1 MTYEEALQKINSRLR
16 FGIKPGLERIEA
28 LCKKLGDPQKK
39 PRFVHVAGTNGKGTT
54 CTLIASVLTAAGY
67 RTGLYTSPYVLDF
80 RERFRID
87 GEMIPEAELIE
98 EVKRVSPVADKLEA
112 AGDTVTE
119 FEFITALAFDWFAQ
133 RDCDFVVL
141 EVGLGGRFD
150 ATNVIDTPEAA
161 AIASISLDH
170 TAILGD
176 TYAKIAFEKAGII
189 KKGGDV
195 VLYPVQ
201 DPSVFETIESACNE
215 RGAHL
220 HIPDEKNM
228 QVNGTA
234 LTGTALTWRGLP
246 LTLPFTGAHQVH
258 NAATALTVLDVLR
271 EKHANI
277 TDEAL
282 QKGFASAYIPAR
294 MEILSQKPLALLDGG
309 HNPGCAFAL
318 HEVLKTHLSGRH
330 ITAIMGMMAD
340 KDSMRYLELTAPHFE
355 RIITVQPQ
363 NPRSLSAEAL
373 ADEAKHFCK
382 DVQPAQSMKDA
393 IEKATVSGDEVLV
406 ICGSFFLASEI
417 RDLAIE
423 KYKA

>member
-98 EVKRVSPVADKLEA
+98 EVKRVSPVADELEA

-201 DPSVFETIESACNE
+201 EPSVFETIESACNE

-246 LTLPFTGAHQVH
+246 LTLPW
-258 NAATALTVLDVLR
+258 
-271 EKHANI
+271 
-277 TDEAL
+277 
-282 QKGFASAYIPAR
+282 
-294 MEILSQKPLALLDGG
+294 ILSKKPLVLLDGG
-309 HNPGCAFAL
+309 QNPGCASAL

>member
-98 EVKRVSPVADKLEA
+98 EVKRVSPVADELEA

-150 ATNVIDTPEAA
+150 ATNIIDTPEAA

-189 KKGGDV
+189 K
-195 VLYPVQ
+195 
-201 DPSVFETIESACNE
+201 
-215 RGAHL
+215 R
-220 HIPDEKNM
+220 
-228 QVNGTA
+228 
-234 LTGTALTWRGLP
+234 
-246 LTLPFTGAHQVH
+246 
-258 NAATALTVLDVLR
+258 AATSCCTPCRIRPCSRPSNRRAT
-271 EKHANI
+271 
-277 TDEAL
+277 
-282 QKGFASAYIPAR
+282 SAAHTCIFR
-294 MEILSQKPLALLDGG
+294 MKRT
-309 HNPGCAFAL
+309 C
-318 HEVLKTHLSGRH
+318 R
-330 ITAIMGMMAD
+330 
-340 KDSMRYLELTAPHFE
+340 
-355 RIITVQPQ
+355 
-363 NPRSLSAEAL
+363 
-373 ADEAKHFCK
+373 
-382 DVQPAQSMKDA
+382 
-393 IEKATVSGDEVLV
+393 
-406 ICGSFFLASEI
+406 
-417 RDLAIE
+417 
-423 KYKA
+423 